1 MVEGDSHLA
10 QTSRTLSRVLP
21 SRKVEEMDQFEFLVH
36 ILVLLG
42 DATDRLGD
50 CERDP
55 HSDHKA
61 AKPSAWLSLVSR
73 EGAKP

>member
-42 DATDRLGD
+42 DATDLIGPLG
-50 CERDP
+50 
-55 HSDHKA
+55 
-61 AKPSAWLSLVSR
+61 
-73 EGAKP
+73 